1 MSASTSSL
9 SRASQANYGL
19 ISALGTASL
28 PAPSF
33 VFLGEVRS
41 RRAPSISATIL
52 TKDSAF
58 WLPDVLKSLEWCDEI
73 VILDTG
79 SSDDTLAIAGRH
91 PKVSLH
97 RLAGPFPGF
106 GRAHHRAVAL
116 ARNDWNL
123 SIDSDEIVSTELTD
137 EIMALPLDPCVVYSV
152 PFHNFFN
159 YRRIT
164 SCGWSPD
171 RHARLFNRTATNFCE
186 DDVHEKVQTEHL
198 AVQTLHH
205 PIRHYSYESLDDY
218 LRKMRSYGLL
228 FAEQNAG
235 RKSSR
240 PAKAMTHSVWAFL
253 KSYVLQRGCLQGY
266 EGLVISAY
274 KAHTAFW
281 KYLLLH
287 EANRRC
293 RA

>member
-9 SRASQANYGL
+9 SRASQTNYGF
-19 ISALGTASL
+19 ISGLGTASP
-28 PAPSF
+28 PAPSSA
-33 VFLGEVRS
+33 FLVEVRS
-41 RRAPSISATIL
+41 RQTPPISATIL
-52 TKDSAF
+52 TKDSASR
-58 WLPDVLKSLEWCDEI
+58 LPDVLRSLEWCDEI

-116 ARNDWNL
+116 ARNDWIL

-198 AVQTLHH
+198 AVQALHH

-218 LRKMRSYGLL
+218 LRKMRSYALL